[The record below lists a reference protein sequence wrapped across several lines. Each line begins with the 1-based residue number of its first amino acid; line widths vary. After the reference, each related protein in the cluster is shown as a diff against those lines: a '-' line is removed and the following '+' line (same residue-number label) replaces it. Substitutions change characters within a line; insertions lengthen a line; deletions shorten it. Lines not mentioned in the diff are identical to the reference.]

1 MRRALLL
8 LLALP
13 AIFVACNK
21 TPDPQADVIS
31 MLRTGKWKLSSGTV
45 NIRGLNGV
53 RADHTYYPDLRRT
66 CLRDNTILFDSSNR
80 GVVYNGSNRCLAS
93 EPDSVNFIWQLK
105 NNDQNIDLFNIYK
118 VVDSVGLKLNTVTG
132 SSPTAYYI
140 TYDTATSYIANIPNA
155 KLSNVTDNSFTL
167 EYTLVAKYYDSTGGN
182 YSNPIL
188 KPDTFVFKATYT
200 H

>member
-45 NIRGLNGV
+45 NIRGLNGL
-53 RADHTYYPDLRRT
+53 RADHTYYPDLRRV

-80 GVVYNGSNRCLAS
+80 GVVYNNTNRCLAS

-118 VVDSVGLKLNTVTG
+118 VVDSVGLTLNPVTG
-132 SSPTAYYI
+132 STGYYV
-140 TYDTATSYIANIPNA
+140 TYDTATSYINNIRDA
-155 KLSNVTDNSFTL
+155 QISNVTDNSFTL
-167 EYTLVAKYYDSTGGN
+167 EYTLVARYYDSTGGN
-182 YSNPIL
+182 FSAPVL